1 MGSLDPQSRCPD
13 WPVCMNVGVWCVCVV
28 KDEGHKTSCT
38 KLMCKYKPTLH
49 LPTSNTFFDFQAC
62 SCCTWSAL
70 CVCPASCLLCVT
82 SCIAGAHLQHRAGTY
97 QTLLWSSLRARSLLL
112 TLLHKQKDPSVLQ
125 HCRQLSALLATTGL
139 ASTPDVRK
147 LQMEVCRTCG
157 TQQAFM
163 IYFTPTVSYAV
174 KTLPFPLSL
183 SLF

>member
-1 MGSLDPQSRCPD
+1 MDAFLRLAELG
-13 WPVCMNVGVWCVCVV
+13 
-28 KDEGHKTSCT
+28 GHANLS
-38 KLMCKYKPTLH
+38 PT
-49 LPTSNTFFDFQAC
+49 
-62 SCCTWSAL
+62 
-70 CVCPASCLLCVT
+70 SCLLCVT

-147 LQMEVCRTCG
+147 LQMEVCRTCS

-163 IYFTPTVSYAV
+163 VYFTLTVSYCTV
-174 KTLPFPLSL
+174 HSEKSLPPLSFNL
-183 SLF
+183 GV